1 MASDVYTFE
10 KTLNERLIEYQTIL
24 CIDKE
29 SLPGPRIRSVWGS
42 YLQLL
47 IEGNG
52 WSAIWKIC
60 RKTCE
65 KYSIG
70 FPTVVF
76 VVDPFAGATEQF
88 VDLFEEGWTLLFHW
102 PLVLGVDCTE
112 LSAVIEVNAVQD
124 DIHLPLYHRVPL
136 IHLYP
141 TKQQRKNCLKI
152 EETAECLD
160 QLSQSLHQLNCPAV
174 VCKSAYYAPL
184 FFYNHLWRPWDD
196 MNEYCKSDWPAT
208 HLQQRIDLLEV
219 MQSDAICREKWEY
232 LRSLLQEAKDI
243 KQNME
248 SLDSELT
255 EDGEVPVEVT
265 YSLTKYY
272 LRLKQIKKEVESFEN
287 PVTRKLLTQKQKT
300 AIVNEGASIGD
311 KSTWIVFQGQSVQD
325 INELIVKILNYF
337 PSTTY
342 VNSCSTVQRALESLS
357 KNKVIV
363 LCPGLHK
370 MSNLDIQCCC
380 VLRGFAGHPLS
391 STLVAE
397 GSCILD
403 YPGSNFA
410 LEDLIISC
418 ENNTASVIIRSG
430 FLKIRNCHFFGTKWS
445 FNSPAIIVLQGA
457 HVEID
462 SSVFSNL
469 GTALIICPG
478 AVVHIASSEISSC
491 SVGIQ
496 ISDDAILVTDGLK
509 IIKSTEC
516 AMKIECI
523 KEENR
528 EKSSGTTDIVSSFC
542 GIKSNNLA
550 IESTVGDE
558 VIVIHSGDL
567 APYEEFCV

>member
-29 SLPGPRIRSVWGS
+29 CLPGPRIRSVWGS

-76 VVDPFAGATEQF
+76 VV
-88 VDLFEEGWTLLFHW
+88 
-102 PLVLGVDCTE
+102 VLGVDCTE

-160 QLSQSLHQLNCPAV
+160 QLR
-174 VCKSAYYAPL
+174 

-208 HLQQRIDLLEV
+208 HLQQRIDL
-219 MQSDAICREKWEY
+219 
-232 LRSLLQEAKDI
+232 
-243 KQNME
+243 
-248 SLDSELT
+248 
-255 EDGEVPVEVT
+255 
-265 YSLTKYY
+265 
-272 LRLKQIKKEVESFEN
+272 
-287 PVTRKLLTQKQKT
+287 KLLTQKQKT
-300 AIVNEGASIGD
+300 PIVNEGASTGD
-311 KSTWIVFQGQSVQD
+311 KSTWIVFQGQSIQD

-342 VNSCSTVQRALESLS
+342 VNSCSTVQRALESSS

-380 VLRGFAGHPLS
+380 VLKGFAGLPLS

-403 YPGSNFA
+403 CPGGNFA

>member
-76 VVDPFAGATEQF
+76 VV
-88 VDLFEEGWTLLFHW
+88 
-102 PLVLGVDCTE
+102 VLGVDCTE

-160 QLSQSLHQLNCPAV
+160 QLR
-174 VCKSAYYAPL
+174 

-342 VNSCSTVQRALESLS
+342 VNSCSTVQRALESS
-357 KNKVIV
+357 PKNKAIV

-380 VLRGFAGHPLS
+380 ILRGFAGHPLS

-403 YPGSNFA
+403 CPGGNFA